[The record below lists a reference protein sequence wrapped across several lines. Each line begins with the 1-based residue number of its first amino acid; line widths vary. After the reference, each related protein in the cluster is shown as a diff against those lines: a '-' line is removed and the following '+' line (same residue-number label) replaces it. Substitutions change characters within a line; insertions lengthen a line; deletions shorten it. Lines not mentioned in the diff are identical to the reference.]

1 MFEFEK
7 PKIEILEKSDDN
19 KYGRFVIEPL
29 ERGYGT
35 TLGNSLRRVMLSS
48 LPGTAVSFIKIK
60 GVLHEFSSLPGIKED
75 VTEIVM
81 NIKELCIK
89 NNSTNDDPKTGY
101 IDASGDCVVKA
112 GDIHIDGDLEIL
124 NPDLVIANLNG
135 PEAHLEMELT
145 ITNGRGYV
153 SADKNKEHDNS
164 VDMIAVDSI
173 YTPIVNALNDAV
185 KCDEFDNQPNDKGKV
200 APKFRKKNADRLANF
215 RTILINAANETT
227 DADKKLFLANA
238 YINSSESPLFA
249 EALKA
254 GDPYLGYAQFF
265 AAAAYYKMENWQK
278 TAEFAEKA
286 IKCEDVKE
294 NAEQYLVSALTKNL
308 KTKADTLS
316 YLKKLNDINA
326 DKYMA
331 QIASL
336 YNQIGESQLSEK
348 ILNDAIA
355 KDPNNKMA
363 YAIKGEN
370 AMSDKKWD
378 DAIKYFKKTV
388 EIDPAFTAV
397 WFNLGVCASSKGFDL
412 NEQLSENGRITAEN
426 DAKVKEVLKEAA
438 GYYEKVRELD
448 PNREA
453 ISNWP
458 YQLRMIYNAL
468 GETDKANEI
477 SKMLGE

>member
-1 MFEFEK
+1 MK
-7 PKIEILEKSDDN
+7 KIFFTALVAA
-19 KYGRFVIEPL
+19 FA
-29 ERGYGT
+29 T
-35 TLGNSLRRVMLSS
+35 TSFAQDIVKQMKGQAYSE
-48 LPGTAVSFIKIK
+48 AVSTLNSALSGLSAEQKAK
-60 GVLHEFSSLPGIKED
+60 GYNQLV
-75 VTEIVM
+75 EI
-81 NIKELCIK
+81 
-89 NNSTNDDPKTGY
+89 SYP
-101 IDASGDCVVKA
+101 DAAKA
-112 GDIHIDGDLEIL
+112 FQDITL
-124 NPDLVIANLNG
+124 AN
-135 PEAHLEMELT
+135 
-145 ITNGRGYV
+145 V
-153 SADKNKEHDNS
+153 QKNKVEAS
-164 VDMIAVDSI
+164 A

-215 RTILINAANETT
+215 RAVLINAANETQ
-227 DADKKLFLANA
+227 DADQKLSLANA

-254 GDPYLGYAQFF
+254 GDQYLGYAQFF
-265 AAAAYYKMENWQK
+265 AAAAYYNKENWNK
-278 TAEFAEKA
+278 AAEYAEKA
-286 IKCEDVKE
+286 LKCEDVKE

-308 KTKADTLS
+308 KTKSDTLA

-336 YNQIGESQLSEK
+336 YNQIGEKDLSNK

-370 AMSDKKWD
+370 AMNAKDWD
-378 DAIKYFKKTV
+378 DAIKNFKKTV
-388 EIDPAFTAV
+388 EIDPEFTAV

-412 NEQLSENGRITAEN
+412 NEQLSENGRLTPEN
-426 DAKVKEVLKEAA
+426 DAKVKDALKEAM
-438 GYYEKVRELD
+438 GYYEKVRQLD
-448 PNREA
+448 PNRET

-458 YQLRMIYNAL
+458 YQLRMIYNAI
-468 GETDKANEI
+468 GETEKANEI